1 MRSTIDRR
9 LASYGIAITSTGVAI
24 LLSLWLQP
32 FLERTIGAFFYLV
45 VIVTTLYG
53 GFRPGMVTI
62 VLSTLAINYFFMPPL
77 YQFTTAA
84 PTDILRLGVF
94 ALVSLVLN
102 LLNSAL
108 QQSKATIEQL
118 SPQLIQ
124 ESRDRLQMALAAA
137 QMGLWDWNLV
147 TGEIVWSP
155 EHEQLFGFALG
166 SFDGRYETF
175 EARLHP
181 DDRAILSEAIQ
192 QALQHRTLYQHEYR
206 VIWTDGSVHWLEGRG
221 QATYNEA
228 GQAVRM
234 SGTIMNI
241 DQRKQA
247 EIALRRSEQQLRA
260 IFDAEPECI
269 KIISADGVLEQM
281 NPAGL
286 AMLEADR
293 LEQVRGQNV
302 CPLIAPAHQQ
312 AFLAFIHQVAEGKPG
327 TLEFEIIGFRGT
339 RCWLESHAVPLHFPG
354 EATTQVLAI
363 TRDITEQKRAAA
375 EIKQLNAD
383 LEQRVAENTFALQQ
397 SNLLLNSFFD
407 AASSA
412 AIGLCIHDHDLRFLR
427 INTTL
432 AAINGQ
438 PVEQHLG
445 RTVAE
450 ILPQM
455 APMVEPLFHR
465 VLATGQPI
473 LNLEVSGEVPSQP
486 GLMRHWLA
494 SYFPILDETNAVRAI
509 GVIVVEITDRKRAE
523 AALTA
528 SQARFAGI
536 VDIANDAIISID
548 AQQQI
553 TLFNKGAEKI
563 FGYAA
568 AEVMGQSLSLLLPE
582 RFAHSHPRHI
592 SGFTQAPE
600 IARQMGERS
609 ELSGRRKDGSE
620 FPAEASISR
629 LTLGDERIFT
639 AILRD
644 ISDRKQAEAAQARL
658 AAIVAS
664 SQDAI
669 ISKTLDG
676 IIVSWNASA
685 EKLFGYSAAE
695 AIGQPITLIIPVD
708 QLNVET
714 QFLHWIGQG
723 ESIQQYETVRQR
735 KDGTLVEIS
744 LTLSPVKDA
753 HGTIVGASKVARDI
767 TEQRTLDRMKNEFI
781 SIVSHELRTPLT
793 AIRGSLGLILR
804 GVYDKKP
811 DKKHRMIEIAA
822 EQSDRLVRLVNDILD
837 LQRLES
843 GSMKLALQACDATT
857 LMQQAADAMR
867 AVAEEHQVH
876 LRLTPLPVSIWA
888 APDAIIQIL
897 TNLLSNAIKF
907 SDAGSQ
913 IDLAVA
919 VMESGKQ
926 GGSSVEVVEQ
936 KPPSAVSSSSPHPY
950 AVFSIQ
956 DQGRG
961 IPAEKLEKV
970 FERFQQVDASDSRD
984 KGGTGLGLAICR
996 QIVAQHGGCIWVESV
1011 LGKGSTFYFTLPVA
1025 AEDVEAKGK

>member
-9 LASYGIAITSTGVAI
+9 LAPYGVALASTVVAL

-32 FLERTIGAFFYLV
+32 FLERTIGAFFYLAV
-45 VIVTTLYG
+45 MVTTLYG

-62 VLSTLAINYFFMPPL
+62 VLSTLAINYFFIPPF
-77 YQFTTAA
+77 YQFTTAD
-84 PTDILRLGVF
+84 PTDIIRLGVF
-94 ALVSLVLN
+94 ALVSFVLN
-102 LLNSAL
+102 LLNSDL
-108 QQSKATIEQL
+108 QQSKATIKQL
-118 SPQLIQ
+118 SRQLIQ
-124 ESRDRLQMALAAA
+124 ESRDHLQMALTAA
-137 QMGLWDWNLV
+137 QMGLWDWNMV

-181 DDRAILSEAIQ
+181 DDLAKTSEAIQ

-241 DQRKQA
+241 DQRKQS
-247 EIALRRSEQQLRA
+247 EMALTRSEQKLRA
-260 IFDAEPECI
+260 IFDAEPECV
-269 KIISADGVLEQM
+269 KIVSADGVLEQM

-286 AMLEADR
+286 AMIEADR

-302 CPLIAPAHQQ
+302 CPLIAPIHQQ
-312 AFLAFIHQVAEGKPG
+312 AFLAFIRQVAEGKPG
-327 TLEFEIIGFRGT
+327 ILEFEIIGFRGT
-339 RCWLESHAVPLHFPG
+339 RCWLESHAVPLHFSG
-354 EATTQVLAI
+354 EATTQVLAV
-363 TRDITEQKRAAA
+363 TRDITEQKRAEA

-383 LEQRVAENTFALQQ
+383 LEQRVAERTFELQQ
-397 SNLLLNSFFD
+397 SNLLLNSFFN

-412 AIGLCIHDHDLRFLR
+412 AIGLCIHDKDLRFLQ
-427 INTTL
+427 INEAL

-438 PVEQHLG
+438 PVEKHIG

-455 APMVEPLFHR
+455 APIVEPLFHR
-465 VLATGQPI
+465 ILTTGQPI

-486 GLMRHWLA
+486 GLMRHWLT
-494 SYFPILDETNAVRAI
+494 SYFPILDETNAVKAI
-509 GVIVVEITDRKRAE
+509 GVIVVEI
-523 AALTA
+523 
-528 SQARFAGI
+528 
-536 VDIANDAIISID
+536 
-548 AQQQI
+548 
-553 TLFNKGAEKI
+553 
-563 FGYAA
+563 
-568 AEVMGQSLSLLLPE
+568 
-582 RFAHSHPRHI
+582 
-592 SGFTQAPE
+592 
-600 IARQMGERS
+600 
-609 ELSGRRKDGSE
+609 
-620 FPAEASISR
+620 
-629 LTLGDERIFT
+629 
-639 AILRD
+639 
-644 ISDRKQAEAAQARL
+644 SDLKQAEAAQARL

-669 ISKTLDG
+669 ISETLDG
-676 IIVSWNASA
+676 VVVSWNASA
-685 EKLFGYSAAE
+685 ERLFGYSAAE
-695 AIGQPITLIIPVD
+695 VIGQSIGLIIPVD
-708 QLNVET
+708 RLDEEVQLLT
-714 QFLHWIGQG
+714 QVRQG
-723 ESIQQYETVRQR
+723 ELIQQYETVRRR
-735 KDGTLVEIS
+735 KDGTLIDIA
-744 LTLSPVKDA
+744 LTLSPVRDA
-753 HGTIVGASKVARDI
+753 KGTIVGGSKIARDI
-767 TEQRTLDRMKNEFI
+767 TEQRALDRMKNEFI

-843 GSMKLALQACDATT
+843 SSMKLDLQVCDAAA

-867 AVAEEHQVH
+867 VYAEAHQVY
-876 LRLTPLPVSIWA
+876 LSITPLPVSVWA
-888 APDAIIQIL
+888 APDTIIQIL

-907 SDAGSQ
+907 SDAGSK

-919 VMESGKQ
+919 VMESDKQ
-926 GGSSVEVVEQ
+926 GGSSVDVVGR
-936 KPPSAVSSSSPHPY
+936 KPPSAALSSSPPPH
-950 AVFSIQ
+950 AIFSIQ
-956 DQGRG
+956 DEGRG
-961 IPAEKLEKV
+961 IPAEKLETV

-996 QIVAQHGGCIWVESV
+996 QIVEQHGGRIWVESV
-1011 LGKGSTFYFTLPVA
+1011 LGKGSTFYFTLPLL
-1025 AEDVEAKGK
+1025 AEDVGAKAKL

>member
-1 MRSTIDRR
+1 MHSTIDRR
-9 LASYGIAITSTGVAI
+9 LAPYGVAI
-24 LLSLWLQP
+24 AAPVVALLLSWWLQP
-32 FLERTIGAFFYLV
+32 FLEHTLGAFFYLA

-62 VLSTLAINYFFMPPL
+62 ALSTLAINYFFIPPL
-77 YQFTTAA
+77 DQFTTADSA
-84 PTDILRLGVF
+84 DIVQLGVF

-102 LLNSAL
+102 LLNSNL
-108 QQSKATIEQL
+108 QHSKATIEQQ
-118 SPQLIQ
+118 SIQ
-124 ESRDRLQMALAAA
+124 EGHDRLQMALAAA

-155 EHEQLFGFALG
+155 EHEQLFGFVLG

-181 DDRAILSEAIQ
+181 DDRARISEAIQ

-221 QATYNEA
+221 QAAYNEA

-241 DQRKQA
+241 DRHKQA
-247 EIALRRSEQQLRA
+247 EMALTRSEQQLRA
-260 IFDAEPECI
+260 IFDAEPECV

-286 AMLEADR
+286 AMIEADR

-312 AFLAFIHQVAEGKPG
+312 AFLAFIHQVSEGKPR
-327 TLEFEIIGFRGT
+327 TLEFEMIGLRGT

-354 EATTQVLAI
+354 ESATQVLAI
-363 TRDITEQKRAAA
+363 TRDITEQKRAEV
-375 EIKQLNAD
+375 EIKQLHAD
-383 LEQRVAENTFALQQ
+383 LEQRVAERTFELQQ

-412 AIGLCIHDHDLRFLR
+412 AIGLCIHDNDLRFLQ
-427 INTTL
+427 INATL

-438 PVEQHLG
+438 PVEQHIG

-450 ILPQM
+450 ILPQL
-455 APMVEPLFHR
+455 APIVEPMFHR
-465 VLATGQPI
+465 ILATGQPI
-473 LNLEVSGEVPSQP
+473 LNLEVSAEVPSKP
-486 GLMRHWLA
+486 GLMRHWLT
-494 SYFPILDETNAVRAI
+494 SYFPILDETKAVKAI
-509 GVIVVEITDRKRAE
+509 GVIVIEISDRKRTE

-553 TLFNKGAEKI
+553 TLFNKGAEKV

-582 RFAHSHPRHI
+582 RFAQSHPRHV
-592 SGFTQAPE
+592 SGFTQAPDV
-600 IARQMGERS
+600 ARQMGERS
-609 ELSGRRKDGSE
+609 ELSGLRKDGSE

-629 LTLGDERIFT
+629 LTLGNERIFT

-714 QFLHWIGQG
+714 QFLHWLRQG
-723 ESIQQYETVRQR
+723 ESIQRYETVRRR
-735 KDGTLVEIS
+735 KDGTPVEIS

-753 HGTIVGASKVARDI
+753 QGTIVGASKIARDI

-843 GSMKLALQACDATT
+843 GSMKLALQACDAAA
-857 LMQQAADAMR
+857 LMQQAADTMR
-867 AVAEEHQVH
+867 AYAEEHQVH
-876 LRLTPLPVSIWA
+876 LSVTPLPVAVWA

-926 GGSSVEVVEQ
+926 GGSSVEVVGR
-936 KPPSAVSSSSPHPY
+936 KPPSAALSSPRPHPQ

-961 IPAEKLEKV
+961 IPTDKLDTV

-996 QIVAQHGGCIWVESV
+996 QIVEQHGGRIWVESV
-1011 LGKGSTFYFTLPVA
+1011 LGKGSTFYFTLPLV
-1025 AEDVEAKGK
+1025 AEDAGAKEKL

>member
-9 LASYGIAITSTGVAI
+9 LASYGIAVASTVVAL
-24 LLSLWLQP
+24 LLSFWLQP
-32 FLERTIGAFFYLV
+32 LLERTIGAFFYLAV
-45 VIVTTLYG
+45 MVTTLYG

-62 VLSTLAINYFFMPPL
+62 VLSTLAINYFFIPPL
-77 YQFTTAA
+77 YQFTTAD
-84 PTDILRLGVF
+84 PTDSLRLVVF
-94 ALVSLVLN
+94 ALVSFVLN
-102 LLNSAL
+102 RLNSVL
-108 QQSKATIEQL
+108 RQSKATIEQL
-118 SPQLIQ
+118 SRQLIQ
-124 ESRDRLQMALAAA
+124 ESRDRLQMALTAA
-137 QMGLWDWNLV
+137 QMGLWSWNLA

-175 EARLHP
+175 EARVHP
-181 DDRAILSEAIQ
+181 DDHARISEAIQ
-192 QALQHRTLYQHEYR
+192 QALQHRTLYQQEYR

-221 QATYNEA
+221 QAAYNEA

-241 DQRKQA
+241 DQHKQS
-247 EIALRRSEQQLRA
+247 EMALTRSEQQLRA
-260 IFDAEPECI
+260 IFDAEPECV
-269 KIISADGVLEQM
+269 KIVSADGVLEQM

-286 AMLEADR
+286 AMIEADH

-327 TLEFEIIGFRGT
+327 ILEFEIIGFRGT
-339 RCWLESHAVPLHFPG
+339 RCWLEAHAVPLHFPG
-354 EATTQVLAI
+354 EATTQVLAV
-363 TRDITEQKRAAA
+363 TRDITEQKRAEA

-383 LEQRVAENTFALQQ
+383 LEQRVAERTFELQQ
-397 SNLLLNSFFD
+397 SNLLLNSFFN

-412 AIGLCIHDHDLRFLR
+412 AIGLCIHDKDLRFLQ
-427 INTTL
+427 INATL

-438 PVEQHLG
+438 PVEKHLG

-455 APMVEPLFHR
+455 APMVEPLFHH
-465 VLATGQPI
+465 VIETGQPI
-473 LNLEVSGEVPSQP
+473 LNLEVSAAVPSQP
-486 GLMRHWLA
+486 GLRRHWLA

-509 GVIVVEITDRKRAE
+509 GVIVVEI
-523 AALTA
+523 
-528 SQARFAGI
+528 
-536 VDIANDAIISID
+536 
-548 AQQQI
+548 
-553 TLFNKGAEKI
+553 
-563 FGYAA
+563 
-568 AEVMGQSLSLLLPE
+568 
-582 RFAHSHPRHI
+582 
-592 SGFTQAPE
+592 
-600 IARQMGERS
+600 
-609 ELSGRRKDGSE
+609 
-620 FPAEASISR
+620 
-629 LTLGDERIFT
+629 
-639 AILRD
+639 
-644 ISDRKQAEAAQARL
+644 SDRKQAEATQARL

-676 IIVSWNASA
+676 VIVSWNASA

-708 QLNVET
+708 QLEVET
-714 QFLHWIGQG
+714 QFLHWIRQG
-723 ESIQQYETVRQR
+723 ESIQQYETVRRR

-753 HGTIVGASKVARDI
+753 QGTIVGASKVAHDI
-767 TEQRTLDRMKNEFI
+767 TQQRTLDRMKNEFI
-781 SIVSHELRTPLT
+781 AIVSHELRTPLT

-843 GSMKLALQACDATT
+843 GSMKLPLQACDAAA

-867 AVAEEHQVH
+867 PYAEEHQVH
-876 LRLTPLPVSIWA
+876 LSVTPRPVSVWA

-907 SDAGSQ
+907 SASGSK

-919 VMESGKQ
+919 VMESDKQ
-926 GGSSVEVVEQ
+926 GGSGIEVVER
-936 KPPSAVSSSSPHPY
+936 KAPSAALSSSSPHPH

-961 IPAEKLEKV
+961 IPAEKLETV

-996 QIVAQHGGCIWVESV
+996 QIVEQHGGRIWVESV
-1011 LGKGSTFYFTLPVA
+1011 LGKGSTFYFTLPLA
-1025 AEDVEAKGK
+1025 AAAVGAKEKL

>member
-1 MRSTIDRR
+1 MRSTIYRR
-9 LASYGIAITSTGVAI
+9 LASYGIAIASTVVAI

-32 FLERTIGAFFYLV
+32 FLERTIGAFFCIA

-53 GFRPGMVTI
+53 GFRPVMVTI

-77 YQFTTAA
+77 YQFTTADSA
-84 PTDILRLGVF
+84 DIIRLGGF
-94 ALVSLVLN
+94 ALVSFVLN
-102 LLNSAL
+102 LLNSDL

-118 SPQLIQ
+118 SRRLIQ
-124 ESRDRLQMALAAA
+124 ENHDRLQMALAAA
-137 QMGLWDWNLV
+137 QMGLWDWNIV

-181 DDRAILSEAIQ
+181 DDRAKVSEAIQ
-192 QALQHRTLYQHEYR
+192 QALQHHTLYQHEHR
-206 VIWTDGSVHWLEGRG
+206 VVWTDGSVHWLAGRG
-221 QATYNEA
+221 QAAYNEA
-228 GQAVRM
+228 GQAVRI
-234 SGTIMNI
+234 SGTMMNI

-247 EIALRRSEQQLRA
+247 EMALTRSEQQLRA
-260 IFDAEPECI
+260 IFEAEPECI

-286 AMLEADR
+286 AMIEVDR

-312 AFLAFIHQVAEGKPG
+312 AFLAFIRQVSEGKSG
-327 TLEFEIIGFRGT
+327 ILEFEIIGFRGT

-354 EATTQVLAI
+354 EATTQVLAV
-363 TRDITEQKRAAA
+363 TRDITEQKQAEA

-383 LEQRVAENTFALQQ
+383 LEQRVAERTFELQQ
-397 SNLLLNSFFD
+397 SNLLMNSFFN

-412 AIGLCIHDHDLRFLR
+412 AIGLCIHDKDLRFLQ
-427 INTTL
+427 INTAL

-438 PVEQHLG
+438 PAKKHIG

-450 ILPQM
+450 ILPQL
-455 APMVEPLFHR
+455 APIVEPLFHR
-465 VLATGQPI
+465 ILATGQPI
-473 LNLEVSGEVPSQP
+473 LNLEVSAEVPSKP
-486 GLMRHWLA
+486 GLMRHWLT
-494 SYFPILDETNAVRAI
+494 SYFPILDETKAVKEI
-509 GVIVVEITDRKRAE
+509 GGIVVE
-523 AALTA
+523 
-528 SQARFAGI
+528 
-536 VDIANDAIISID
+536 
-548 AQQQI
+548 
-553 TLFNKGAEKI
+553 
-563 FGYAA
+563 
-568 AEVMGQSLSLLLPE
+568 
-582 RFAHSHPRHI
+582 
-592 SGFTQAPE
+592 
-600 IARQMGERS
+600 
-609 ELSGRRKDGSE
+609 
-620 FPAEASISR
+620 
-629 LTLGDERIFT
+629 
-639 AILRD
+639 

-664 SQDAI
+664 SQNAI

-676 IIVSWNASA
+676 VIVSWNGSA

-695 AIGQPITLIIPVD
+695 AIGQPIGLIIPLD
-708 QLNVET
+708 RLDEEM
-714 QFLHWIGQG
+714 QFLTQIRQG
-723 ESIQQYETVRQR
+723 ESIQQYETVRRR
-735 KDGTLVEIS
+735 KDGTMVDIA
-744 LTLSPVKDA
+744 LTLSPVRDA
-753 HGTIVGASKVARDI
+753 RDTIVGASKIARDI

-843 GSMKLALQACDATT
+843 GSMKLALQACDAAA

-867 AVAEEHQVH
+867 VYAEEHQVH
-876 LRLTPLPVSIWA
+876 LSVTPLPISVWA

-907 SDAGSQ
+907 SPTGGQ
-913 IDLAVA
+913 IWLSAEPA
-919 VMESGKQ
+919 LQAEGTGMRAAPNSC
-926 GGSSVEVVEQ
+926 SSVRFAI
-936 KPPSAVSSSSPHPY
+936 K
-950 AVFSIQ
+950 
-956 DQGRG
+956 DLGRG
-961 IPAEKLEKV
+961 IPSDKLETV

-996 QIVAQHGGCIWVESV
+996 KIIEQHSGRIWVESR
-1011 LGKGSTFYFTLPVA
+1011 LGEGSTFYFTLPMVE
-1025 AEDVEAKGK
+1025 EDAGAKGTQCQPNGYS